1 MMAART
7 KILVGVFVV
16 GGFALFAAGLFIIGD
31 RRLLFSDS
39 IELRAQ
45 FANVGGLKVGSKV
58 LVSGMDAGEVLAIH
72 VPTRPGAKFEVRFRV
87 LDKFQPI
94 LRQDSVAS
102 IQVEGLVGS
111 KILQVEAGSEAG
123 APVTSGALIQ
133 SREPIEIADI
143 VRDTA
148 ETIGKAA
155 AVVDD
160 VEARV
165 GRAIDTLVEVGE
177 EARILVVQVRG
188 DSREILGTTKRVV
201 GNVNEIVD
209 GVRQGR
215 GTVGK
220 LLTDDEV
227 YGKLRKT
234 VDDVAAVA
242 GNARSASNDVKQIV
256 ADLKSRDIGGKVE
269 AAAGNVEQATAH
281 AKDVIATL
289 KPSGTEERGLI
300 DDLRDTI
307 LNTREAT
314 SDFADDMEALKRN
327 WFFRGFFKRRG
338 FYDLDEVS
346 QKDYLSGKITRGR
359 EPERQWLHRS
369 ELFTDGPEGRE
380 FLSDEGKK
388 KLALTIAPYLRLS
401 PNTLLIVEGY
411 ASGGSAEEQFLRS
424 RERAHMIRR
433 YLVQRFDLKANYVGA
448 IPMDNVKSAWEGVSI
463 VWFPEKKK

>member
-1 MMAART
+1 
-7 KILVGVFVV
+7 
-16 GGFALFAAGLFIIGD
+16 
-31 RRLLFSDS
+31 
-39 IELRAQ
+39 
-45 FANVGGLKVGSKV
+45 
-58 LVSGMDAGEVLAIH
+58 
-72 VPTRPGAKFEVRFRV
+72 
-87 LDKFQPI
+87 
-94 LRQDSVAS
+94 SVAS

-111 KILQVEAGSEAG
+111 KILQVDAGSETG

-133 SREPIEIADI
+133 SREPVEIADI

-160 VEARV
+160 VEERV
-165 GRAIDTLVEVGE
+165 GKAIDTLVGVGE
-177 EARILVVQVRG
+177 EARTLVVQVRG

-242 GNARSASNDVKQIV
+242 GNARSASADVKEIV

-269 AAAGNVEQATAH
+269 AAAGNVQQATAH

-289 KPSGTEERGLI
+289 KPSAGEERGLI

-307 LNTREAT
+307 MNTREAT

-346 QKDYLSGKITRGR
+346 QEDYLSGKITRGR

-369 ELFTDGPEGRE
+369 ELFDEGPEGRE
-380 FLSDEGKK
+380 LLSEKGKK
-388 KLALTIAPYLRLS
+388 KLAIAIAPYLKLS
-401 PNTLLIVEGY
+401 PNTLLFVEGY
-411 ASGGSAEEQFLRS
+411 ASGGSREEQFLRS
-424 RERAHMIRR
+424 RERARMIRR
-433 YLVQRFDLKANYVGA
+433 YLVQRFDLKGNYVGA
-448 IPMDNVKSAWEGVSI
+448 IPMDNVKSDWEGVSI
-463 VWFPEKKK
+463 VWFRDKKK